1 MRELEEYEQ
10 IGLMGYPADGD
21 YIAVVG
27 DRIGQNW
34 LLGGAL
40 CGIDGATI
48 ENQAAALP
56 KYHPNGRLVMA
67 TVRGSRLVDV
77 RDY

>member
-34 LLGGAL
+34 LLG
-40 CGIDGATI
+40 
-48 ENQAAALP
+48 
-56 KYHPNGRLVMA
+56 
-67 TVRGSRLVDV
+67 VRYAELMVQP
-77 RDY
+77 